1 MYDVVFKKSPKGN
14 MIVTRCPDMSGV
26 EWSEAQNA
34 HRARFGQA
42 TAYAK
47 AALADPDLWAIYEA
61 RAAKEKKS
69 AFDQRVPTV
78 SPGKICCRPA
88 DPTHSSCEAS

>member
-1 MYDVVFKKSPKGN
+1 MPKVSDFPRLSKKSPKGN
-14 MIVTRCPDMSGV
+14 TIVARRPDMWGV

-42 TAYAK
+42 TADAK

-69 AFDQRVPTV
+69 AFDQRDNRGTV
-78 SPGKICCRPA
+78 EHIDSLPPLA
-88 DPTHSSCEAS
+88 V